1 MEDKKVLQI
10 SLIVLCTIAI
20 MGLLLGIG
28 LGLNALLLPDSTE
41 PSETD
46 APTDAPTDPP
56 TEPPTEL
63 PTEAPTEPPF
73 TMPALSLTAKHS
85 FIYVVESEQ
94 FLMLKG
100 DAEERIYPASLTKLF
115 TTYVA
120 LQYLDPETK
129 ITTGSEVYDV
139 EEDSSKAGL
148 GPGLTLTVRQLVQ
161 AMLLSSGSDASMTL
175 AAATGR
181 KLENDPNLSY
191 KKAIER
197 FIEEMNTV
205 AGQVGLDG
213 SHFVTPDGYHHEDHY
228 TTPRDMQKVAALAL
242 SQPTLREV
250 MAMRQAK
257 PDVKL
262 PHLNSPWVNT
272 NFLLHPTSQHYIPT
286 AFGMKT
292 GHTEAAGGC
301 ILASFNVEG
310 ETLIVGVFGCEKR
323 EDRFV
328 DVHKIYNAYI
338 R

>member
-1 MEDKKVLQI
+1 LEDNKVFRIAAAVLGC
-10 SLIVLCTIAI
+10 VLCI
-20 MGLLLGIG
+20 GLLLGVG
-28 LGLNALLLPDSTE
+28 LGLNALLLPEETE
-41 PSETD
+41 VPTEL
-46 APTDAPTDPP
+46 PTDAPTEIPTGPP
-56 TEPPTEL
+56 TEPPTE
-63 PTEAPTEPPF
+63 PPL

-85 FIYVVESEQ
+85 FIYIVESEQ

-100 DAEERIYPASLTKLF
+100 NADERIYPASLTKLF
-115 TTYVA
+115 ATYVA
-120 LQYLDPETK
+120 LLYLDPDTK

-139 EEDSSKAGL
+139 ETDSSKAGL

-197 FIEEMNTV
+197 FMEEMNTV
-205 AGQVGLDG
+205 AGKLGLSG

-242 SQPTLREV
+242 AQPTLREV
-250 MAMRQAK
+250 MEMRQAK

-262 PHLNSPWVNT
+262 PHLSNPWVNT
-272 NFLLHPTSQHYIPT
+272 NFLLQPNSPYYIPA

-292 GHTEAAGGC
+292 GHTAAAGGC
-301 ILASFNVEG
+301 LLASFNVDG
-310 ETLIVGVFGCEKR
+310 ETLIVGIFGCEKR

-328 DVHKIYNAYI
+328 DAQKIYEAYCTG
-338 R
+338 